1 MPNRLKLLYIENL
14 LILVV
19 RRLYICSEIKSCKN
33 SHDKGRNTVG
43 NNIQLRIDK
52 ICRLFC

>member
-19 RRLYICSEIKSCKN
+19 RRLYIRNEIKSCKN
-33 SHDKGRNTVG
+33 RHNKGRTPLVMIYN
-43 NNIQLRIDK
+43 
-52 ICRLFC
+52 